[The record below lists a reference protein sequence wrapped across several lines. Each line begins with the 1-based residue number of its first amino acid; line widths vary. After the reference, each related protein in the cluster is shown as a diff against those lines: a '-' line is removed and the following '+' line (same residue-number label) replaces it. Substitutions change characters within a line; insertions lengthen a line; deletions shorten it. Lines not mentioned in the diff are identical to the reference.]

1 MNYKQQKLILEDV
14 IESLIQDIVEDRTF
28 RSPRAEERLTALC
41 LSREYLKDKIKEEA
55 TLELHRFNQE
65 IIELE
70 GINESKTIK

>member
-1 MNYKQQKLILEDV
+1 MDYVQQKFILEGL

-28 RSPRAEERLTALC
+28 RSSRAEERLTALC

-55 TLELHRFNQE
+55 MSELHKFNKE

-70 GINESKTIK
+70 GINEG

>member
-1 MNYKQQKLILEDV
+1 MDYVQQKFILEGL

-55 TLELHRFNQE
+55 MSELHRFNKE

-70 GINESKTIK
+70 GINEG

>member
-1 MNYKQQKLILEDV
+1 MDYAQQKFILEGL

-41 LSREYLKDKIKEEA
+41 LSREYLKDKIKEGA
-55 TLELHRFNQE
+55 MSELHRFNKE

-70 GINESKTIK
+70 GINEG

>member
-1 MNYKQQKLILEDV
+1 MNYKQQKFILEGV

-41 LSREYLKDKIKEEA
+41 LSREYLKDKIKEEEMS
-55 TLELHRFNQE
+55 ELHRFNKE

-70 GINESKTIK
+70 GINEG

>member
-1 MNYKQQKLILEDV
+1 MDYVQQKFILEGL

-41 LSREYLKDKIKEEA
+41 LSREYLKDKIKEENR
-55 TLELHRFNQE
+55 LELHRVNSE

-70 GINESKTIK
+70 GINEG

>member
-1 MNYKQQKLILEDV
+1 MDYAQQKFILEGL

-41 LSREYLKDKIKEEA
+41 LSREYLKDRIKEEA
-55 TLELHRFNQE
+55 MSELHRFNKE

-70 GINESKTIK
+70 GINEG

>member
-1 MNYKQQKLILEDV
+1 MDYIQQKFILEGL

-41 LSREYLKDKIKEEA
+41 LSREYLKDKIKEESR
-55 TLELHRFNQE
+55 LELHRVNSE

-70 GINESKTIK
+70 GINEG

>member
-1 MNYKQQKLILEDV
+1 MDYVQQKFILEGL

-55 TLELHRFNQE
+55 MSELHKLNKE

-70 GINESKTIK
+70 GINEG

>member
-1 MNYKQQKLILEDV
+1 MDYVQQKFILEGL

-55 TLELHRFNQE
+55 MSELHKFNKE

-70 GINESKTIK
+70 GINEG